1 MTPEEKKLLWEAM
14 MHLEA
19 SAEEEDQQNV
29 DRRLD
34 AALYL
39 VQECVQPD
47 HRPANY
53 DQVLYEARMI
63 DAEAEAKMAIK
74 FAKDGTSVCAEEDD
88 EE

>member
-1 MTPEEKKLLWEAM
+1 MTPQEKSLLWEAM

-19 SAEEEDQQNV
+19 SSEDEDQRNV

-63 DAEAEAKMAIK
+63 DAEAEAKMVIK
-74 FAKDGTSVCAEEDD
+74 FAKAGTSICSEDED
-88 EE
+88 GE